1 MGRMLPL
8 AGTIEERHQPSMPQ
22 FRQRPTKR
30 AQALRN
36 EATPAERRLWTRLSR
51 SQLGHKFSR
60 QMPVGPF
67 IADFLCRSQR
77 LVIELDGGQ
86 HCENERDESRTR
98 LIEAQGYR
106 LIRFWNNEV
115 MENMDGVIEAIR
127 SELARLA
134 CPHPQPLPRAG
145 GERK

>member
-1 MGRMLPL
+1 
-8 AGTIEERHQPSMPQ
+8 MPQ
-22 FRQRPTKR
+22 FRQRPTLR

-86 HCENERDESRTR
+86 HCENARDEARTR
-98 LIEAQGYR
+98 WIEAQGYR

-115 MENMDGVIEAIR
+115 MENMDGVLTAVGEA
-127 SELARLA
+127 LRLPPPPTPSRMREGKSREA
-134 CPHPQPLPRAG
+134 AKGWGQP
-145 GERK
+145 

>member
-1 MGRMLPL
+1 
-8 AGTIEERHQPSMPQ
+8 MPQ
-22 FRQRPTKR
+22 FRQRPTLR

-86 HCENERDESRTR
+86 HCERAGRS
-98 LIEAQGYR
+98 AHP
-106 LIRFWNNEV
+106 
-115 MENMDGVIEAIR
+115 MDRG
-127 SELARLA
+127 ARVP
-134 CPHPQPLPRAG
+134 PHPLLEQ
-145 GERK
+145 